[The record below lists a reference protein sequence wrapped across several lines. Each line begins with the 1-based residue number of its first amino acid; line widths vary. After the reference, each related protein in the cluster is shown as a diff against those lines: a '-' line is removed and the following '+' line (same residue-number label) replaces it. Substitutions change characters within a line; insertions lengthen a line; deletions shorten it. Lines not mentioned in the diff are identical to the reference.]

1 MDFSAALPTFVVT
14 LREGF
19 EASLL
24 VGIVLACLKKVQ
36 QTQLNRWVYKGI
48 GGGII
53 ASVLVGFLLGGI
65 LQGVSS
71 YNSPYTPVIKE
82 CLATL
87 FGFIAVLMLS
97 WMLIWMTQQGKSL
110 KAEVEQGIQGALVK
124 GKGTEKGI
132 FLLVFIAVV
141 REGFETV
148 LFIIAKFQDSWKVP
162 SIGAIAGLLTAAIL
176 GFLLFKL
183 GVKINIR
190 LFFKVMGIFL
200 LLVVGGLVIGVLK
213 HLNLVIMFLSQLDP
227 SFSSWCISSG
237 DSCILG
243 PLVWDGSQILPDQ
256 RFPGI
261 ILKSLFGYRQ
271 NLYLGQIIIYVLFLI
286 SVGTLYFRSLSTP
299 FNRIIKTQKSV
310 ENVS

>member
-1 MDFSAALPTFVVT
+1 MDLSAALPTFVVT

-19 EASLL
+19 EASLV

-36 QTQLNRWVYKGI
+36 QTQLNRWVYQGI
-48 GGGII
+48 GGGIV
-53 ASVLVGFLLGGI
+53 ASVMVGFLLGGI
-65 LQGVSS
+65 LQGVSA

-87 FGFIAVLMLS
+87 FGLIAVLMLS
-97 WMLIWMTQQGKSL
+97 WMLIWMTEQGKSL
-110 KAEVEQGIQGALVK
+110 KAEVEQGIQTALVEK
-124 GKGTEKGI
+124 NGAGTGI
-132 FLLVFIAVV
+132 FLLVFIAVL

-148 LFIIAKFQDSWKVP
+148 LFIIAKFQDSWKIP
-162 SIGAIAGLLTAAIL
+162 SIGAITGLTTAAIL

-200 LLVVGGLVIGVLK
+200 LLVVGGLLLGVLK
-213 HLNLVIMFLSQLDP
+213 HLNLVMVLLAELDP
-227 SFSSWCISSG
+227 SFSQWCIVPG

-243 PLVWDGSQILPDQ
+243 SLVWDGSNILPEQ
-256 RFPGI
+256 KFPGI

-271 NLYLGQIIIYVLFLI
+271 NLYLGQMIIYVLFLI

-299 FNRIIKTQKSV
+299 PSKKIKNQQSV
-310 ENVS
+310 ENI

>member
-19 EASLL
+19 EASLV
-24 VGIVLACLKKVQ
+24 VGIVLTCLKKVE
-36 QTQLNRWVYKGI
+36 QTQLNRWVYQGI
-48 GGGII
+48 GGGIV
-53 ASVLVGFLLGGI
+53 ASILVGFLLGGI
-65 LQGVSS
+65 LQGVNT
-71 YNSPYTPVIKE
+71 YQSPYTPIIKE

-87 FGFIAVLMLS
+87 FGIIAVAMLS
-97 WMLIWMTQQGKSL
+97 WMLIWMTQQGKQL
-110 KAEVEQGIQGALVK
+110 KGEVQQGIETALSGENGA
-124 GKGTEKGI
+124 GKGI
-132 FLLVFIAVV
+132 FLLVFIAVL

-148 LFIIAKFQDSWKVP
+148 LFIIAKFENSWKIP
-162 SIGAIAGLLTAAIL
+162 SIGAALGLLTAATL

-200 LLVVGGLVIGVLK
+200 LLVVGGLVLGVLK
-213 HLNLVIMFLSQLDP
+213 HLNLVVMFLGQIDP
-227 SFSSWCISSG
+227 SFSQWCWVPG

-243 PLVWDGSQILPDQ
+243 PLVWDGSTILPDQ
-256 RFPGI
+256 TFPGI

-271 NLYLGQIIIYVLFLI
+271 TLYLGQILVYLLFLLI
-286 SVGTLYFRSLSTP
+286 VGTFYFKSLSSPTP
-299 FNRIIKTQKSV
+299 PKSA

>member
-19 EASLL
+19 EASLV
-24 VGIVLACLKKVQ
+24 VGIVLACLKKVE
-36 QTQLNRWVYKGI
+36 QTQLNRWVYQGI
-48 GGGII
+48 GGGIV

-65 LQGVSS
+65 LQGVNT
-71 YNSPYTPVIKE
+71 YQSPYTPIIKE

-87 FGFIAVLMLS
+87 FGIIAVAMLS
-97 WMLIWMTQQGKSL
+97 WMLIWMTQQGKQL
-110 KAEVEQGIQGALVK
+110 KGEVEQGIEAALTGENGA
-124 GKGTEKGI
+124 EKGI
-132 FLLVFIAVV
+132 FLLVFIAVL

-148 LFIIAKFQDSWKVP
+148 LFIIAKFENSWKIP
-162 SIGAIAGLLTAAIL
+162 SIGATLGLLTAVIL

-190 LFFKVMGIFL
+190 LFFKVMGVFL
-200 LLVVGGLVIGVLK
+200 LLVVGGLVLGVLK
-213 HLNLVIMFLSQLDP
+213 HLNLVVMFLAQLEP
-227 SFSSWCISSG
+227 SFSQWCWVPG

-243 PLVWDGSQILPDQ
+243 PLVWDGSEILPDKT
-256 RFPGI
+256 FPGI

-271 NLYLGQIIIYVLFLI
+271 TLYLGQIVVYLLFLLI
-286 SVGTLYFRSLSTP
+286 VGSFYFKSLSSSTP
-299 FNRIIKTQKSV
+299 SKSA